1 MKYRASQLIRVP
13 KYFLLENKSTHANG
27 HESLEEVDKKFILS
41 LQRNA
46 KEKNKIK
53 NRNIKL

>member
-13 KYFLLENKSTHANG
+13 KYFLLENKNTHANG

-41 LQRNA
+41 LQR
-46 KEKNKIK
+46 
-53 NRNIKL
+53 